1 MFIEELKNSEK
12 EYRKTLSNFRSYLKI
27 VETSMSEKKW
37 NEINYETVPSRANL
51 IYGKAF
57 LRNDEERRKEYL
69 NNLKDSEVKI
79 NAGTLFPHDIVHKY
93 MTDVDYY
100 YNRHNINREEDVT
113 LEELWKT
120 LPDHINESGSTICVA
135 DGSYSMTTKIGK
147 TNLMAL
153 EVANALAIYFSERC
167 SGQFKDKYITFS
179 ENPQLV
185 NFSNCDSLKE
195 KIQVALRHNECANT
209 NIEKVFDLI
218 LYTAINNHMKQE
230 ELPQNILILSDMEFD
245 NCTESGDSDYYC
257 KISKPDKK
265 LFKTLE
271 EKYEKNGYKIPRL
284 VFWNICSRT
293 GTIPVRENDLGVALV
308 SGFSPIIATMVL
320 SGKTDPFECLLEKL
334 NEERYK
340 AVEDAIKNI
349 IQDKT

>member
-1 MFIEELKNSEK
+1 MFIEELKISEK

-135 DGSYSMTTKIGK
+135 DGSYSMTT
-147 TNLMAL
+147 N
-153 EVANALAIYFSERC
+153 
-167 SGQFKDKYITFS
+167 Q
-179 ENPQLV
+179 
-185 NFSNCDSLKE
+185 DSLR
-195 KIQVALRHNECANT
+195 INT
-209 NIEKVFDLI
+209 IHLVK
-218 LYTAINNHMKQE
+218 
-230 ELPQNILILSDMEFD
+230 ILSW
-245 NCTESGDSDYYC
+245 
-257 KISKPDKK
+257 
-265 LFKTLE
+265 
-271 EKYEKNGYKIPRL
+271 L
-284 VFWNICSRT
+284 VFQTVIH
-293 GTIPVRENDLGVALV
+293 
-308 SGFSPIIATMVL
+308 
-320 SGKTDPFECLLEKL
+320 
-334 NEERYK
+334 
-340 AVEDAIKNI
+340 
-349 IQDKT
+349 